1 MSLFLLA
8 KTVTSI
14 PKPKRSH
21 LIYMTMKRQK
31 KVSLVFVVLDTV
43 LDELRIKLYV
53 RKFYSFCFLH
63 RQITLCNRVCLH
75 KLKDSELSSK
85 K

>member
-31 KVSLVFVVLDTV
+31 KVSHVFVVLDTV
-43 LDELRIKLYV
+43 LDELRIKLYA
-53 RKFYSFCFLH
+53 RKF
-63 RQITLCNRVCLH
+63 
-75 KLKDSELSSK
+75 
-85 K
+85 

>member
-1 MSLFLLA
+1 MSLLLLA

-21 LIYMTMKRQK
+21 LIYMTMKRQI

-43 LDELRIKLYV
+43 LDELRIKHYA
-53 RKFYSFCFLH
+53 RKF
-63 RQITLCNRVCLH
+63 
-75 KLKDSELSSK
+75 
-85 K
+85 

>member
-8 KTVTSI
+8 TTVTSI

-43 LDELRIKLYV
+43 LDELRIKLYA
-53 RKFYSFCFLH
+53 RKF
-63 RQITLCNRVCLH
+63 
-75 KLKDSELSSK
+75 
-85 K
+85 